1 MTSIQAGAS
10 VPAGDK
16 KHLHY
21 IDLVRVLTVALV
33 IAVHVLG
40 QETLPGTVTAGA
52 LLSVGHVSREVFFL
66 LTAFVLTYTYR
77 GKAPKPVSFWR
88 KRFLFVGV
96 PYLAWSLIYFLA
108 DTPDLNPVGPAL
120 ETFVQTV
127 LHATARY
134 HLYFLLVSMQ
144 AYLVFPLIRLLLKAT
159 RRHHFVLLGLSAAYQ
174 VVFYL
179 AVQRNWSIGAPTWLL
194 RQPDAWLTSYL
205 GFVIAG
211 GIAAWHAEELVAW
224 TRARIG
230 WVYTGAI
237 TTVGI
242 GLAVYLGE
250 VFIGGQNPLIA
261 SDVFQPVVVLESFG
275 VAWLFLALGLRWE
288 DRGRR
293 GGRLIRT
300 GGDAS
305 FGVYLAHPLLIQGL
319 FMATSALGL
328 TALAQQ
334 APTVAV
340 LVEMAVFVPLLYLG
354 AGLLAA
360 AFRRTPLSL
369 ALSGR
374 ARLRPQRAPVPM
386 RIPLPFSNSPLPTQG
401 GTS

>member
-1 MTSIQAGAS
+1 MTTAVAQ
-10 VPAGDK
+10 K
-16 KHLHY
+16 RHLHY

-40 QETLPGTVTAGA
+40 QEELPGTVTAGA
-52 LLSVGHVSREVFFL
+52 LLAVGHVSREVFFL

-77 GKAPKPVSFWR
+77 GKAPKPVPFWR

-108 DTPDLNPVGPAL
+108 DTPQLNPIGPAL
-120 ETFVQTV
+120 DVFVQTV

-144 AYLVFPLIRLLLKAT
+144 VYLVFPLIRLLLKAT
-159 RRHHFVLLGLSAAYQ
+159 RSYHPILLGLAGFYQ
-174 VVFYL
+174 IVFYL
-179 AVQRNWSIGAPTWLL
+179 AVQRNWSIGPLTWLL
-194 RQPDAWLTSYL
+194 RQPDAWLTSYA

-211 GIAAWHAEELVAW
+211 GIAAWHAEELVEW
-224 TRARIG
+224 TRARMR
-230 WVYTGAI
+230 WVFTGAI
-237 TTVGI
+237 ATIGI
-242 GLAVYLGE
+242 GLAVYFGE

-261 SDVFQPVVVLESFG
+261 SDVFQPAVVLESIG

-288 DRGRR
+288 DRGRPA
-293 GGRLIRT
+293 GKLIRA

-305 FGVYLAHPLLIQGL
+305 FGIYLAHPLLIQGL

-328 TALAQQ
+328 TALARQ
-334 APTVAV
+334 APTAGV
-340 LVEMAVFVPLLYLG
+340 LVEMVVFVPLLYLG
-354 AGLLAA
+354 SGLLAA
-360 AFRRTPLSL
+360 AFRRTPFSL
-369 ALSGR
+369 ALAGR
-374 ARLRPQRAPVPM
+374 ARLRPKPAPIPV
-386 RIPLPFSNSPLPTQG
+386 RVPLPFSNHPLPTHG